1 MVTDHLMKEFRDKL
15 TYDPQT
21 IRDLARKLKRDP
33 RNTLTVLQA
42 MRDLGICEQVNLP
55 PCKGPRQAKKGW
67 QLTRQPPT
75 H

>member
-1 MVTDHLMKEFRDKL
+1 MVTNHIMKEFREKL
-15 TYDPQT
+15 TYNPQT
-21 IRDLARKLKRDP
+21 IRELARKLQRDP

-42 MRDLGICEQVNLP
+42 MSDLGICEQVNLP
-55 PCKGPRQAKKGW
+55 PSKGPRQAKKGW